1 MLEQE
6 CESAIQYEI
15 VSTYFP
21 WMQSMYIF
29 VSTPHHEAF
38 DPTQPVSDIAGES
51 VLEKQLLV
59 SKFEVPIRAQVNPG
73 DRLY

>member
-1 MLEQE
+1 MQQNSCVETICSMLEQE

-29 VSTPHHEAF
+29 VSTPYDEAF
-38 DPTQPVSDIAGES
+38 DPTQPVSDSTGDS
-51 VLEKQLLV
+51 VLEQWLLLFKV
-59 SKFEVPIRAQVNPG
+59 
-73 DRLY
+73 